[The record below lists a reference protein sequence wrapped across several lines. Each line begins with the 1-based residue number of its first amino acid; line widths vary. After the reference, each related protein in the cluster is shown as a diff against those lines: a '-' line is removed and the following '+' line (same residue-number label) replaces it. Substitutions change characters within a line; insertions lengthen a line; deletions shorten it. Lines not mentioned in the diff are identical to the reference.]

1 MAPGRR
7 APGRKGPETPGGTG
21 SRSSSAEG
29 LGPTPYEPGMAR
41 PPPPKGESWILEPIP
56 LPPTRSQPPPDRGSV
71 RLPGAADGVGL
82 GSRGGARARHSPV
95 SGPRQVWRSWKERVA
110 ARSSGSRRS
119 STSHR
124 AFWKVPPG
132 APQPSSF
139 VAEPRRVTRR
149 KSRPSRRC
157 HRPAVTRATARGS
170 SGWRGLCRTALWGWV
185 PSAPGTFWS
194 PFFPRYHQ
202 SVNLDLQSAK
212 QPGKHNAIQGNS
224 VRRDEELRKNVA
236 HRECP
241 EAHAAWKRPQG

>member
-1 MAPGRR
+1 M
-7 APGRKGPETPGGTG
+7 
-21 SRSSSAEG
+21 
-29 LGPTPYEPGMAR
+29 
-41 PPPPKGESWILEPIP
+41 
-56 LPPTRSQPPPDRGSV
+56 
-71 RLPGAADGVGL
+71 
-82 GSRGGARARHSPV
+82 

-139 VAEPRRVTRR
+139 VAEPGRVTRR

-157 HRPAVTRATARGS
+157 HRPAVTRATARGR

-194 PFFPRYHQ
+194 PFFHRVGPRGRDGQVGTGIAQERGSSAPTRSFQTGGAAAAAACEAGTAGGCRVQ
-202 SVNLDLQSAK
+202 SGCLAEQSPAAL
-212 QPGKHNAIQGNS
+212 PP
-224 VRRDEELRKNVA
+224 RRRLLGRFRRLLPA
-236 HRECP
+236 
-241 EAHAAWKRPQG
+241 